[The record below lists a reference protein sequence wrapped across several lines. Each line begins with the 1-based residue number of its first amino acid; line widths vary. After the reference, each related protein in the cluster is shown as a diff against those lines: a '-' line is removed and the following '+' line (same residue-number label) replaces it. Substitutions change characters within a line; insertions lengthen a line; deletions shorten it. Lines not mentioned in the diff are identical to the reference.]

1 VIKDSDNSGT
11 GDTADIEKP
20 DTAKRGSKVA
30 ATLDPSVFGDVE
42 IELRASLGR
51 GSMTVQEMLN
61 ITSGA
66 VVPLETPLNGLVDLT
81 LNGRIVARGEIVSVN
96 DRFGVRVTEI
106 VASKS

>member
-1 VIKDSDNSGT
+1 VIKNSENFASSEAADLAKSD
-11 GDTADIEKP
+11 AP
-20 DTAKRGSKVA
+20 KRNAKVA
-30 ATLDPSVFGDVE
+30 ATLDPTVFGDVE

-66 VVPLETPLNGLVDLT
+66 VIPLETPLNGLVDLT

-96 DRFGVRVTEI
+96 DHFGVRVTEI